1 MTTRTA
7 CSSSLVALHEA
18 CGAISRGDCD
28 SAVVGGANLI
38 MTPGATM
45 SMTEQNVLSKDGSCK
60 TFSAEADGYA
70 RGEAIAAIFIK
81 RVDHALRDG
90 NSIRAVIKG
99 TATNHNGKTPGM
111 TVPSAQVQETL
122 MRRAYHVAG
131 IVDLSKTGF
140 VECHGTGTPV
150 GDPIE
155 SAAVARVF
163 GLHDVH
169 IGSIKPNFGHTEGA
183 SGLLSVI
190 KIVLALE
197 NRIIPPNIKFGSP
210 NPAIPFQSANLTVPT
225 KPTAWPHD
233 RDLRAS
239 VNSFGVGGT
248 NAHAVIEAA
257 VDLKPPVP
265 LSMPSIPQLLLFSAK
280 SERALT
286 SMTKNYRDFMESKQ
300 PNPRDLAFTLANRRE
315 HFSHRTYAIGS
326 NSTIGLTSPIAKPAK
341 PPRVVTVFTGQGAQW
356 PRMGRE
362 LMDTNPLFLNSI
374 RRLDK
379 ALKSLDKY
387 SPEWQIET
395 ELRKLGKLS
404 RVHSAEFAQPL
415 CTAIQIA
422 LIDILA
428 ALGIQ
433 PDAVVGHSSGEIAA
447 AYAAGALTAEE
458 AIVNAFHRGAVT
470 KLQKQSGAMAALGMG
485 WEEAE
490 KYLVANVTIACDNA
504 PKSVTI
510 SGNLDPVEAV
520 VASVRK
526 LQPDVMVRK
535 LQVNQAYHSHLMTE
549 VGEAYSSRIESR
561 LSDVRPIIPFFSSVT
576 GNLLDKSTNLDPK
589 YWQRNLESPVLFKAA
604 VCSILEHP
612 IAENCAFLEIG
623 PHSALS
629 GPLRQILTQKS
640 CRVPYASTLIR
651 NQSCVESFL
660 SSVGK
665 LWSLQVPIDLEA
677 LIPSGECLSG
687 LPSYPWDHE
696 ESYWYESRLSKDFRQ
711 RKHPHHDLLGAR
723 VMESTDQ
730 EPSWRNVFH
739 LNTATWVRDHK
750 VGEDIVF
757 PFAGY
762 VAMAGEAVLQMT
774 GIPEAFRL
782 RHIIVST
789 ALVVPEGKP
798 TEIVTTLRQ
807 HRLTDTLNSKWWDFS
822 ITSHNGHTWIK
833 HCTGEAMTHS
843 DTIIAPQT
851 LEGLPRRVETRKW
864 FENLSHNG
872 LDLGPAFRN
881 LENISASTTEQ
892 NARGML
898 LNSSAADGKYYI
910 HPTVIDSALQ
920 LIGIAS
926 TSGEARKFRTRLPT
940 SCDTMSITRCHTNF
954 CTEVSTSAIADS
966 VIADALGIA
975 EGCTVLSISGLK
987 LTAIS
992 SAESLK
998 QRNTHGA
1005 ARQEW
1010 VPDVDFQH
1018 ISSLVQPAMDRSF
1031 LTSRLESLSHLC
1043 LVLSQRYLAEKTS
1056 VKSHLQ
1062 KFHEWIELAVKSLD
1076 VASLMDLSN
1085 EYIDERID
1093 KMVSDL
1099 AQTPASA
1106 AANALRSVCCNI
1118 GAIFSMTSSY
1128 EDVLS
1133 NEIVSKLYNFAY
1145 DCDVSSYIKSLCHC
1159 EPNLRVLELGS
1170 WNAYPSR
1177 LVVNSLTQ
1185 PRGNFLCSKYTFA
1198 TKGFIS
1204 PQELGTEFPN
1214 FKYAT
1219 LDVQNDPFEQ
1229 GFEGQ
1234 EYDLVIANNIIH
1246 KSQEVRQSLNNIRKL
1261 LHPTGRL
1268 LLQEFCPG
1276 STWMKYIS
1284 GAHHDWWSRAEDDG
1298 FDGPYLNNV
1307 RWQEELLAAGYE
1319 VGDTFALD
1327 TAKVHQQNYIMS
1339 VRPSIGGTPPGPVTL
1354 LCQSSTSGS
1363 CLIAQQ
1369 LESQG
1374 YEVHRCTLE
1383 DSMPPD
1389 QDVIALLDINEPF
1402 FENIEA
1408 PTFEK
1413 FKAFLQKLKASG
1425 VFWVTRLSQM
1435 HCTDPRFAQAIG
1447 AARTF
1452 RSELLIDFTTCEV
1465 DCVDSSATEIVQVFT
1480 KFQKRGNNKDFL
1492 TADMEYAIF
1501 EGVIYIGRF
1510 FPFDLSHDLRK
1521 LEPSGRAML
1530 DLSVTGQPSTL
1541 HWTQKPALA
1550 PLQPDEVEVEIS
1562 AVGLNLRV
1570 C

>member
-18 CGAISRGDCD
+18 CVAISRGDCD

-81 RVDHALRDG
+81 KMDHALRDG

-111 TVPSAQVQETL
+111 TVPSAQVQEAL

-131 IVDLSKTGF
+131 IADFSKTGF

-155 SAAVARVF
+155 SIAVARVF
-163 GLHDVH
+163 GQHGVH

-197 NRIIPPNIKFGSP
+197 NRMIPPNIKFGSP

-225 KPTAWPHD
+225 KPSTWPHD
-233 RDLRAS
+233 RNLRAS
-239 VNSFGVGGT
+239 VNSFGVGGA
-248 NAHAVIEAA
+248 NAHAVVEAA
-257 VDLKPPVP
+257 IELKPLAPQ
-265 LSMPSIPQLLLFSAK
+265 SMPSTPQLLLFSAK

-286 SMTKNYRDFMESKQ
+286 SITKSYREFMESKQ
-300 PNPRDLAFTLANRRE
+300 PNTRDLAFTLANRRE
-315 HFSHRTYAIGS
+315 HLSHRTYAIGN
-326 NSTIGLTSPIAKPAK
+326 NSTVGLTSPMTKPIK
-341 PPRVVTVFTGQGAQW
+341 PPRVVAVFTGQGAQW
-356 PRMGRE
+356 PQMGRE
-362 LMDTNPLFLNSI
+362 LMDTNPLFLNTI
-374 RRLDK
+374 RQ
-379 ALKSLDKY
+379 LDKY
-387 SPEWQIET
+387 LRNLDMNSPEWQIET
-395 ELRKLGKLS
+395 ELRKIGKLS
-404 RVHSAEFAQPL
+404 RVHSAEFGQPL

-433 PDAVVGHSSGEIAA
+433 LDAVVGHSSGEIAA
-447 AYAAGALTAEE
+447 AYAAGALTAEK
-458 AIVNAFHRGAVT
+458 AIINAFYRGAVT
-470 KLQKQSGAMAALGMG
+470 KLQKKPGAMAALGMS

-490 KYLVANVTIACDNA
+490 QYLVANVTVACDNA

-510 SGNLDPVEAV
+510 SGDLDPVEAV
-520 VASVRK
+520 IANVRK

-549 VGEAYSSRIESR
+549 VGQTYRSRIESK
-561 LSDVRPIIPFFSSVT
+561 SSNERPIIPFFSSVT
-576 GNLLDKSTNLDPK
+576 GNLLDQSTTLGPK

-604 VCSILEHP
+604 IYSILEHP
-612 IAENCAFLEIG
+612 IGENSAFLEIG

-665 LWSLQVPIDLEA
+665 LWSLQVPINLNA
-677 LIPSGECLSG
+677 LIPYGACLSG

-723 VMESTDQ
+723 VMESTDL
-730 EPSWRNVFH
+730 EPAWRNLLH

-762 VAMAGEAVLQMT
+762 VAMVGEAVLQMT

-782 RHIIVST
+782 RHIVVST
-789 ALVVPEGKP
+789 ALVIPEGKP

-833 HCTGEAMTHS
+833 HCTGEAMAHS
-843 DTIIAPQT
+843 DSIIIPQK
-851 LEGLPRRVETRKW
+851 LEGLPRRVATRKW
-864 FENLSHNG
+864 FDNLSRNG

-881 LENISASTTEQ
+881 LKDISASTTEP
-892 NARGML
+892 NARAML
-898 LNSSAADGKYYI
+898 LNGSAEDGNYHI

-926 TSGEARKFRTRLPT
+926 TSGEARRFRTRLPI
-940 SCDTMSITRCHTNF
+940 SCDTMSITRCSSNF
-954 CTEVSTSAIADS
+954 FTEVSTSATADS
-966 VIADALGIA
+966 VIADALGVA
-975 EGCTVLSISGLK
+975 DGCTVLSMTGLK
-987 LTAIS
+987 LTAINI
-992 SAESLK
+992 AESIK
-998 QRNTHGA
+998 QRNTHSA

-1010 VPDVDFQH
+1010 VPDVDFQQ
-1018 ISSLVQPAMDRSF
+1018 IGSLVKPAMDRSF

-1043 LVLSQRYLAEKTS
+1043 LVLSQRYLAKTS
-1056 VKSHLQ
+1056 VTSHLQ
-1062 KFHEWIELAVKSLD
+1062 KFHEWIELTVKSLD
-1076 VASLMDLSN
+1076 VAFLLNLSN
-1085 EYIDERID
+1085 ESILEKIH

-1106 AANALRSVCCNI
+1106 AANALCSVCCNI
-1118 GAIFSMTSSY
+1118 GAIFSMNSSY

-1133 NEIVSKLYNFAY
+1133 HETVSKLCSFAY
-1145 DCDVSSYIKSLCHC
+1145 DCDISSYIESLAQCQ
-1159 EPNLRVLELGS
+1159 PSLRVLELGS
-1170 WNAYPSR
+1170 WSAYPSS
-1177 LVVNSLTQ
+1177 VVLNSLTQ
-1185 PRGNFLCSKYTFA
+1185 PSGNFLCSSYTFT
-1198 TKGFIS
+1198 TKGFVP
-1204 PQELGTEFPN
+1204 PQELGSKFPN
-1214 FKYAT
+1214 LKYAT
-1219 LDVQNDPFEQ
+1219 LDIEKDPFGQ

-1234 EYDLVIANNIIH
+1234 VYDLVIANNIIH
-1246 KSQEVRQSLNNIRKL
+1246 NSQEVRKSLNNIRKL

-1276 STWMKYIS
+1276 STWMKFIS
-1284 GAHHDWWSRAEDDG
+1284 GTHPHWWSRVGDER
-1298 FDGPYLNNV
+1298 FDGPYLDNK
-1307 RWQEELLAAGYE
+1307 RWQDDLLAAGYE
-1319 VGDTFALD
+1319 GGDVFALD
-1327 TAKVHQQNYIMS
+1327 TVKPYQQNYIMS
-1339 VRPSIGGTPPGPVTL
+1339 VRPSIGGNPPGPVTL
-1354 LCQSSTSGS
+1354 LCPNSTTG
-1363 CLIAQQ
+1363 LDAIAQQ
-1369 LESQG
+1369 LESRG
-1374 YEVHRCTLE
+1374 YEVHRCALE
-1383 DSMPPD
+1383 DPMPPG
-1389 QDVIALLDINEPF
+1389 QDVIALLDIYEPF

-1413 FKAFLQKLKASG
+1413 FKAFLKRLRASG

-1435 HCTDPRFAQAIG
+1435 HCSDPRFAQAIG

-1465 DCVDSSATEIVQVFT
+1465 DCLDSSAAEVVQVFT
-1480 KFQKRGNNKDFL
+1480 KYQKRGQNNDLL

-1501 EGVIYIGRF
+1501 EGVVYIGRF
-1510 FPFDLSHDLRK
+1510 FPFDLPNDLRN
-1521 LEPSGRAML
+1521 LEPSGRALL
-1530 DLSVTGQPSTL
+1530 DLSVPGQPSTL
-1541 HWTQKPALA
+1541 HWTQKPTLE
-1550 PLQPDEVEVEIS
+1550 PLQPDEVEVEIF
-1562 AVGLNLRV
+1562 AVGLNFRV